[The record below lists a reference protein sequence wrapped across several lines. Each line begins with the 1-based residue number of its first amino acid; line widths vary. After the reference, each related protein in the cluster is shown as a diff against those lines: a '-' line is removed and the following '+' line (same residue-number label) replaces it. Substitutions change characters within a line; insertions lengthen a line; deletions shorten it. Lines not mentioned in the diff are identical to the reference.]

1 MLCYSFTKQH
11 TGYQQEKFYS
21 LKVEKKGQSKWNIS
35 FQIVRLDLGTF
46 YATSSFK
53 STYKPFC
60 IWTMQLPQFGI
71 DNHKNDFLVN

>member
-1 MLCYSFTKQH
+1 MKHY
-11 TGYQQEKFYS
+11 
-21 LKVEKKGQSKWNIS
+21 

-71 DNHKNDFLVN
+71 DNPSKWFLSKLGNMIWVLVVMHRNFAENHWNE